1 MVTLTLTQWSV
12 IMLLIPVTH
21 SFVLLFEFTLLS
33 TLALFTDN
41 EFGIL
46 SNPYYMLYGLM
57 CQLKHLCIR
66 IYNFPWLPLC
76 LLEYINYSNN
86 LEQLKDFPRY
96 YLKLKCF
103 VKYFYYLPHFTIVIN
118 FMEYSVCVYKPRKH
132 LLYFNINNTNSINR
146 YIIILH
152 FYFHYFQTFFNN
164 NIESTIKLLTYN
176 GDRIFSFTLFHMIPC
191 ISCFLSEVNSYSQT
205 RYLTRLLYQ
214 PTYLICT
221 CIFQYMDN
229 DYEHFSGCKPL
240 LLCFSSIVHVLTML
254 FSQCFKV
261 IFIQLMWLY
270 HTKYL
275 NIPILHLIINNK

>member
-21 SFVLLFEFTLLS
+21 SFVLLFEITLLS

-66 IYNFPWLPLC
+66 IYHFPWLPLC

-86 LEQLKDFPRY
+86 LEELKDFPRY
-96 YLKLKCF
+96 YLQLKCF
-103 VKYFYYLPHFTIVIN
+103 IKYFNYLPHFTIIIN
-118 FMEYSVCVYKPRKH
+118 FMEYLVCVYKPCKH

-164 NIESTIKLLTYN
+164 NIESTIKLLTCN
-176 GDRIFSFTLFHMIPC
+176 GDRIFSFTLFDMIPC
-191 ISCFLSEVNSYSQT
+191 MYCFLSEANSYSQT
-205 RYLTRLLYQ
+205 MYLTKLLYQ
-214 PTYLICT
+214 PTCLICT
-221 CIFQYMDN
+221 CIFQYM
-229 DYEHFSGCKPL
+229 H
-240 LLCFSSIVHVLTML
+240 LLCLTCSFTINYMFHTENQIFSCLTHIKGNPTCNCL
-254 FSQCFKV
+254 CLV
-261 IFIQLMWLY
+261 IFSDYCQCI
-270 HTKYL
+270 HVDV
-275 NIPILHLIINNK
+275 